1 MRDNLMGGL
10 LGFGVATPVVIV
22 CCGGGTALLAAAF
35 GGLAAWMSG
44 LGWIAVALVVALA
57 FLVVREFRR
66 SANGRTSIS
75 NHSPERK
82 SAT

>member
-10 LGFGVATPVVIV
+10 LAFVVAAPVMVV
-22 CCGGGTALLAAAF
+22 CCGGGTALLIAVF
-35 GGLAAWMSG
+35 GGLGAWLSG
-44 LGWIAVALVVALA
+44 LGWIVVALVAALT

-66 SANGRTSIS
+66 SAKRRASIS

>member
-10 LGFGVATPVVIV
+10 LAFVVTAPVMVV
-22 CCGGGTALLAAAF
+22 CCGGGTALLIAVF
-35 GGLAAWMSG
+35 GGLGAWLSG
-44 LGWIAVALVVALA
+44 LGWIVVALVAALA

-66 SANGRTSIS
+66 SANCRASIS

>member
-10 LGFGVATPVVIV
+10 LAFGVATPVVIV

-35 GGLAAWMSG
+35 GGFAAWMSG

-57 FLVVREFRR
+57 FLVVREFRW
-66 SANGRTSIS
+66 SAKHRASIS

>member
-10 LGFGVATPVVIV
+10 LALGVATPVVIV

-44 LGWIAVALVVALA
+44 LGWIAVALAV
-57 FLVVREFRR
+57 LVVRELRQSAKRR
-66 SANGRTSIS
+66 ALIS
-75 NHSPERK
+75 NHSSDRK
-82 SAT
+82 SVT

>member
-44 LGWIAVALVVALA
+44 LGWIVVALVAALA

-66 SANGRTSIS
+66 SANCRTSIS

-82 SAT
+82 SAF

>member
-10 LGFGVATPVVIV
+10 LAFGVAAPDVIV
-22 CCGGGTALLAAAF
+22 CCGGGTTLLAAAF

-44 LGWIAVALVVALA
+44 LGWIAVALVAALT

-66 SANGRTSIS
+66 SAKRRALIS
-75 NHSPERK
+75 KHSPERK

>member
-10 LGFGVATPVVIV
+10 LAFVVSAPVVVV
-22 CCGGGTALLAAAF
+22 CCGGGTALLIAVF
-35 GGLAAWMSG
+35 GGLGTWPSG
-44 LGWIAVALVVALA
+44 LGWIAGALVAALA
-57 FLVVREFRR
+57 FLVVLEFRR
-66 SANGRTSIS
+66 SANCRTSIS